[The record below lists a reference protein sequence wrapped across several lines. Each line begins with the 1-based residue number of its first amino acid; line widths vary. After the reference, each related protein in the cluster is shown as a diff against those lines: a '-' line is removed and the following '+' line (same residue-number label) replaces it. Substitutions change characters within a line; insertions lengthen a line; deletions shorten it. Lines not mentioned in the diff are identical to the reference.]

1 MNPDG
6 TLCLP
11 NGCLMI
17 LTPLSLLLYSLW
29 LPYGILMVPDGNLVI
44 TGWIPDVLM
53 DSVWFL
59 MKALR

>member
-6 TLCLP
+6 ALCLP
-11 NGCLMI
+11 NDCLMI

-29 LPYGILMVPDGNLVI
+29 LPYGFRMVPDESLVI

-59 MKALR
+59 MGAL